1 MLIKGFTLLL
11 AFVATIT
18 AIGQT
23 SRSGQ
28 VALKNGDRL
37 TGKIVSVD
45 DKKLILITDFAGELT
60 IQKDAIDTVT
70 SGERLYITTSDG
82 RTISGLVSTVGDQL
96 IVKGPGGCS
105 SVNKS
110 TVKFNR
116 SAEEQAAYERTLHPG
131 WLELWSGSGTLGL
144 ALTAGNSETT
154 NLALGLGL
162 SRETARDKSTLYAA
176 GIFATDKTTGVS
188 RTTANIIRTGFR
200 YDRNCSRKWFGYGT
214 IDFEHNDLQDLS
226 LRVAVALVTMPE
238 KPKEPSWTFSG
249 AQIIT
254 ANILVAE
261 TMTARLPNCS
271 SGNPSPT
278 SWARARLLKSV
289 LSFSQTSQMAVSID
303 STSIQR

>member
-1 MLIKGFTLLL
+1 MQIKGFTLLL

-23 SRSGQ
+23 SPAGQ

-60 IQKDAIDTVT
+60 IQRDAIDTVT

-96 IVKGPGGCS
+96 IVKGPGGSS

-110 TVKFNR
+110 TVKIIR

-144 ALTAGNSETT
+144 ALTTGNSETT

-162 SRETARDKSTLYAA
+162 TRETARDKSILYAA

-188 RTTANIIRTGFR
+188 RTTANTIRTGFR
-200 YDRNCSRKWFGYGT
+200 YDRNFSRKWFGYGT

-226 LRVAVALVTMPE
+226 LRVVLGGGV
-238 KPKEPSWTFSG
+238 G
-249 AQIIT
+249 Y
-254 ANILVAE
+254 
-261 TMTARLPNCS
+261 LPCHKNRK
-271 SGNPSPT
+271 N
-278 SWARARLLKSV
+278 
-289 LSFSQTSQMAVSID
+289 
-303 STSIQR
+303 